1 MGENH
6 IAEACLC
13 NSGIASGNLMLNQQ
27 KNMIDQF
34 YRTASAGFGNAFK
47 RDASSSSDN
56 VSKEEDEEE
65 EEEEEEKY

>member
-1 MGENH
+1 
-6 IAEACLC
+6 
-13 NSGIASGNLMLNQQ
+13 
-27 KNMIDQF
+27 MIDQF

-47 RDASSSSDN
+47 IDASSSSDN